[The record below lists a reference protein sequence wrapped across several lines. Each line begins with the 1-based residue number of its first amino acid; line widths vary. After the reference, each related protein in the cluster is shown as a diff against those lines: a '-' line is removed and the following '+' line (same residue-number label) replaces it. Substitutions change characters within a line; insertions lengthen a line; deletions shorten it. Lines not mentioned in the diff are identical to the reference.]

1 MSDIQSQT
9 QYSDFVVSLKEKIKH
24 AKSHVVLSVNRQL
37 IDLYFYIG
45 KEIVTKQNQL
55 GWGRS
60 VVEKMAR
67 DLQEEFGKRSGY
79 SSANLWRM
87 RNFYISYSKDS
98 NLAQLVRDLP
108 WSHNILIFEKCKE
121 TQEREYYIQNTI
133 DFGWTSKIIFNFK
146 CLVLNGKTI

>member
-1 MSDIQSQT
+1 MSDIQIQA
-9 QYSDFVVSLKEKIKH
+9 QYSDFVHSLKEKIKH
-24 AKSHVVLSVNRQL
+24 AKSRAILSVNRQL
-37 IDLYFYIG
+37 IDLYFDIG
-45 KEIVTKQNQL
+45 KEIVTKQNEL

-60 VVEKMAR
+60 VVEQMAK

-108 WSHNILIFEKCKE
+108 TSDEIKKILDYKS
-121 TQEREYYIQNTI
+121 QQ
-133 DFGWTSKIIFNFK
+133 
-146 CLVLNGKTI
+146 LNAGRQ